1 MAILKMNTS
10 EPQSLTSQLFRHGLS
25 TALRWLTPAMVVV
38 GYLVGLALG
47 LSAGDIFWGLTRV
60 LVPVFLL
67 AGVLLPF
74 ASLRAL
80 VRKQLE
86 GDVSE
91 EQRQQRLVKLPWMLA
106 AAGVGAPSVALSV
119 VYATTLALVF
129 QRSPL
134 LIALGLLIGLAAG
147 VALCVPVALKLEGLL
162 MPFVLE
168 GQKRLGRRPEG
179 QGFFWP
185 RPAGYLPLVLGV
197 TLVCSVPLTAAVTA
211 VQASRLHE
219 AQLQALP
226 QAQATLL
233 AERLGDYRSHLL
245 WELSPGLLLLGA
257 FTLLL
262 PALAA
267 WLLARRQSQ
276 ATAALQSSVEALASG
291 SPQPPGWASSDAL
304 GDLSARLGSLSER
317 YRALPAALQAAAGQ
331 LNSTSGIMASAG
343 NEHREAMEQQVSA
356 LQEAQVTAQ
365 EIRQTSALASRRV
378 ETVLKVVGRAE
389 QLGESGEAAL
399 EKTLV
404 GLNAIRE
411 FADGIS
417 SRVVR
422 VQECAAQIGDI
433 TLAVKDLASQ
443 SNVLSINAAIEAA
456 RSGEHGSGFA
466 VVAQEFRKLTDQ
478 SLRETVRIGNI
489 LEQVRGA
496 VRELVTMS
504 EQGSQQVE
512 GGLEMVKASG
522 ESLKEL
528 SGIIKENAAAARM
541 IAAAVAQQDTGI
553 SQVFTAISQLA
564 KGMDEAMQRMETTLE
579 AGRSQEAVT
588 QQVQELARHNQV
600 TG

>member
-1 MAILKMNTS
+1 MNTS
-10 EPQSLTSQLFRHGLS
+10 EHQSPTTQLIRQSLS
-25 TALRWLTPAMVVV
+25 TTLRWLTPAMLVV

-47 LSAGDIFWGLTRV
+47 LSAADILWGLTRIF
-60 LVPVFLL
+60 LPVFLL
-67 AGVLLPF
+67 TAVLLPG
-74 ASLRAL
+74 AGITLL
-80 VRKQLE
+80 VRKQLGGE
-86 GDVSE
+86 PSGESSE
-91 EQRQQRLVKLPWMLA
+91 EERLRRLVKLPWMLA
-106 AAGVGAPSVALSV
+106 AAAVGVPSLALAL

-129 QRSPL
+129 ERSL
-134 LIALGLLIGLAAG
+134 LLVGLGLLLGGAAG
-147 VALCVPVALKLEGLL
+147 VGLSVPVALRLEALL
-162 MPFVLE
+162 MPAVLE
-168 GQKRLGRRPEG
+168 AQTKLGRRPEG

-185 RPAGYLPLVLGV
+185 RQSWYLSFILGA
-197 TLVCSVPLTAAVTA
+197 TLACGVPLAALVTG
-211 VQASRLHE
+211 VQVSRVLE
-219 AQLQALP
+219 AGAAAP
-226 QAQATLL
+226 QAT
-233 AERLGDYRSHLL
+233 LGDYRSQLL
-245 WELSPGLLLLGA
+245 GELVPGLLVLGA

-262 PALAA
+262 PALGA
-267 WLLARRQSQ
+267 WLLARRQAR
-276 ATAALQSSVEALASG
+276 ATAAIQASMEALSRG
-291 SPQPPGWASSDAL
+291 SSQAPQWASSDEL
-304 GDLSARLGSLSER
+304 GELSVRMGSLLVRFRE
-317 YRALPAALQAAAGQ
+317 LPAALQAAAGQ
-331 LNSTSGIMASAG
+331 LTSTSAIMDSAG
-343 NEHREAMEQQVSA
+343 SEHRQAMEQQVQA
-356 LQEAQVTAQ
+356 LQEAQVTSQ

-489 LEQVRGA
+489 LEQVRA
-496 VRELVTMS
+496 AIRELVSMS
-504 EQGSQQVE
+504 EQGSKQVE

-522 ESLKEL
+522 ESLREL
-528 SGIIKENAAAARM
+528 SGIIQENAAAARM
-541 IAAAVAQQDTGI
+541 IASAVAQQDTGI
-553 SQVFTAISQLA
+553 SQVFTAITQLA

-579 AGRSQEAVT
+579 ASRSIEGIT
-588 QQVQELARHNQV
+588 QQVQEIARSNQV
-600 TG
+600 AG